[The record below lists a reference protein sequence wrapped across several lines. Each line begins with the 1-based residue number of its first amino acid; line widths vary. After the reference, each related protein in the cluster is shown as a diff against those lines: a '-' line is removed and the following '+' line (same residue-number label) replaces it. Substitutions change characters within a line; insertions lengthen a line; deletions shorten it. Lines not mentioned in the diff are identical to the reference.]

1 VTVSPELDAIMR
13 RYRDEIAELDRRL
26 VETVNARIRA
36 VEELHRY
43 KADHDLP
50 MRDAAR
56 EQWLV
61 EHLQETNAGP
71 LTSDGVAELV
81 RFVLDLVRREQGR
94 G

>member
-1 VTVSPELDAIMR
+1 VTVSPEIDAIVQ
-13 RYRDEIAELDRRL
+13 RYRDEIARLDRRL
-26 VETVNARIRA
+26 VDLVNERIRA

-43 KADHDLP
+43 KAEHDLP
-50 MRDAAR
+50 VRDAGR

-61 EHLQETNAGP
+61 EHLQETNSGP
-71 LTSDGVAELV
+71 LSAEGVAELA